1 MSFTVIIIIVC
12 VAVAA
17 ALVAVFLVFGRSE
30 TNFKFDIGGN
40 GPKASGGSD
49 TSAETTTQGR
59 LVGQAAV
66 TGGIFAVLLG
76 KLWSMQLLSSDEY
89 TKQAEPL

>member
-49 TSAETTTQGR
+49 TSAETTMQGR

-66 TGGIFAVLLG
+66 SGGVLCGSARQTLVYAAPFLG
-76 KLWSMQLLSSDEY
+76 RVHAASGV
-89 TKQAEPL
+89 